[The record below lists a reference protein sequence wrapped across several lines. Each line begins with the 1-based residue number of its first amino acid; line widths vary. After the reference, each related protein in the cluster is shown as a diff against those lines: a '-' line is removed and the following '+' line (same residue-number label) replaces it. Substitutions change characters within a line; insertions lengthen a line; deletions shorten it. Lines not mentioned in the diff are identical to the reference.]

1 MPRLIGSAQIEFD
14 GAVLRVEQG
23 NATISLGGDIGQ
35 THMGQGRVNGHSFST
50 EAGRLEITISVA
62 KGESVKQYQGKEGTA
77 VFRADTG
84 QRYIITNG
92 VLVENPSV
100 KTNAGGNVNLVFE
113 GDPAEEQV

>member
-1 MPRLIGSAQIEFD
+1 M
-14 GAVLRVEQG
+14 
-23 NATISLGGDIGQ
+23 
-35 THMGQGRVNGHSFST
+35 
-50 EAGRLEITISVA
+50 
-62 KGESVKQYQGKEGTA
+62 
-77 VFRADTG
+77 FRADTG

>member
-1 MPRLIGSAQIEFD
+1 MTRLVGSAQIEFD

-23 NATISLGGDIGQ
+23 NATLTLGGQIAQ
-35 THMGQGRVNGHSFST
+35 THMGQGRVNGHSYST
-50 EAGRLEITISVA
+50 EPGRIEATVSLAE
-62 KGESVKQYQGKEGTA
+62 GESVAQYLGKEGTG
-77 VFRADTG
+77 VFRCDTG
-84 QRYIITNG
+84 QRFIVTNA